1 MKNYFGFNLTGT
13 KFLPVWLLFI
23 VFFGVPYATA
33 LFMLRPTVP
42 VSHPS
47 VFVFP
52 LLILS
57 MIVGFIFSFYMNKLT
72 IEGLVYK
79 EKEVAFNGSIGKFIV
94 IILLGSLLSILTLGI
109 YLAWFIRDMQRFFI
123 NNSVFGSQN
132 FDFRG
137 KGGRLFLI
145 LTLTLVLPI
154 IILTVIMTSYAII
167 HKGQS
172 PLTGLIFPLVM
183 VVMMIPYIYFANKW
197 TVNINYKDYRI
208 TWETSFWN
216 SIGKIT
222 IEIILSIITVGIYIP
237 LAQVRLYKYFAERT
251 VVGSNESTS
260 RFGYDI
266 DPLNDFL
273 FIWGQTFLAIITLG
287 IYYPWTFCKIRS
299 RILSKTY
306 LAKVL

>member
-1 MKNYFGFNLTGT
+1 MKNYFGFNLTGI
-13 KFLPVWLLFI
+13 KLLPVWLLFV

-47 VFVFP
+47 LLVFP
-52 LLILS
+52 LLLLS
-57 MIVGFIFSFYMNKLT
+57 MVVAFIFSFYMNKLT

-79 EKEVAFNGSIGKFIV
+79 EKGIAFNGKMGKFIV
-94 IILLGSLLSILTLGI
+94 IILVGSILTILTLGI
-109 YLAWFIRDMQRFFI
+109 YLAWFIRDIQKFFV
-123 NNSVFGSQN
+123 NNTVFGSQN

-137 KGGRLFLI
+137 KGGRLFWI

-154 IILTVIMTSYAII
+154 VLLTIVMISYSVAN
-167 HKGQS
+167 KGQVS
-172 PLTGLIFPLVM
+172 SNGFILPMVM
-183 VVMMIPYIYFANKW
+183 VILMIPYIYYVYKW
-197 TVNINYKDYRI
+197 TVDINYKDYHI
-208 TWETSFWN
+208 SWKTSFWN
-216 SIGKIT
+216 SIGKIA
-222 IEIILSIITVGIYIP
+222 IEILLSIITVGIYLP

-251 VVGSNESTS
+251 VAGSNETRS

-273 FIWGQTFLAIITLG
+273 FIWGQTLLAIITLG

-299 RILSKTY
+299 RILGKTF
-306 LAKVL
+306 LVKES